1 MYRMHLFAFCIFSRL
16 PFSLLQYRSKTP
28 PLFQFGSKISVELLL
43 LAEAALGAA
52 GLALGAAEA
61 ALGAA
66 GLVLG
71 AAGSVLGAV
80 ETALAWDA
88 VALLAGY

>member
-28 PLFQFGSKISVELLL
+28 PLLQFGSKISVELLL

-52 GLALGAAEA
+52 GSAAFGATEA
-61 ALGAA
+61 
-66 GLVLG
+66 
-71 AAGSVLGAV
+71 
-80 ETALAWDA
+80 ALAWDA
-88 VALLAGY
+88 VALLAG